1 MQSLLSHGGHNRKRD
16 GIPSNPAGFTSVL
29 VYARRFTHRKYK
41 KKGGKGRRKRPER
54 TLLPLLNSPSF
65 RASLSEKSC
74 KKYRGKAAVKNYTE
88 TSAVGRADSS
98 NFSILT

>member
-41 KKGGKGRRKRPER
+41 KKKGGRDAGSDLKER
-54 TLLPLLNSPSF
+54 YYPF
-65 RASLSEKSC
+65 
-74 KKYRGKAAVKNYTE
+74 
-88 TSAVGRADSS
+88 
-98 NFSILT
+98 

>member
-41 KKGGKGRRKRPER
+41 KKKGEG
-54 TLLPLLNSPSF
+54 TQE
-65 RASLSEKSC
+65 ATW
-74 KKYRGKAAVKNYTE
+74 KNVT
-88 TSAVGRADSS
+88 TPFKLA
-98 NFSILT
+98 